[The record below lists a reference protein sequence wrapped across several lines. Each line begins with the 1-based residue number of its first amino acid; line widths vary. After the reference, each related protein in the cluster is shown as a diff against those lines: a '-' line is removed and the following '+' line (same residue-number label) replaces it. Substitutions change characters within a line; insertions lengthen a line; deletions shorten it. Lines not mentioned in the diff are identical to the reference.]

1 MAFNYANVLVFAL
14 IAIGFIVG
22 GLTFGR
28 LVRPN
33 IPDPEK
39 STIYECGER
48 PIGLAWFKFN
58 PRFYLIALVFVIFD
72 VEIAFMFPVVTVF
85 RQWVEASYGWVAFF
99 EITAF
104 VGILSVALA
113 YVWTQGDLEWVKKSV
128 RDLALKDEEVPEEE
142 RRAA

>member
-1 MAFNYANVLVFAL
+1 MAFNYANVLVFSL

-48 PIGLAWFKFN
+48 PIGPAWFKFN

-85 RQWVEASYGWVAFF
+85 RQWVEASFGWVAFF

-113 YVWTQGDLEWVKKSV
+113 YVWTQGDLEWVKKTV
-128 RDLALKDEEVPEEE
+128 QDLARQEDEVPEEE